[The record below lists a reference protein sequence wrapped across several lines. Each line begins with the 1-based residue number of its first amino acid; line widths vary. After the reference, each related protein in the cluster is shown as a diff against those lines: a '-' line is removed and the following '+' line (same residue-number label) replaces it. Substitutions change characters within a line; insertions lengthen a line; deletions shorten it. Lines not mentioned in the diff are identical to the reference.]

1 MTMSSPP
8 SFRSL
13 VRSMKQRFEWLG
25 DERFSWIC
33 VSCIIVVLFAVE
45 AGCFLPSNSPWR
57 RLAGFSWLT
66 ISMLVLVSTWVY
78 SFRPFFERHFWKD
91 PHRLWFILAFF
102 APICIAYVDI
112 TGIFFSIVD
121 GEGIAGMNDAHDQM
135 ISDDS
140 FGIYRIA
147 YWRYSSR
154 QYLINYQPTFW
165 FGPSLIALRVGMT
178 MCTLGGVTFF
188 MTALRSYLKSKE
200 SPLPTLSAAF
210 AGAVVCLGYFA
221 MTYIRKFDT
230 CNAPLGVML
239 FFLAA
244 LLLYETGQTPWKYL
258 LVFWGF
264 GFFPYSYT
272 PAVAGWVIAL
282 VILSYLAYKGRFSL
296 LPVILYG
303 IVAFLVAGYITR
315 DVIPDKFRLGP
326 PDMVLSDWI
335 WRWFQAVTCLGSAKE
350 SLIPAPLNLV
360 VFAALYLS
368 LIRRHMAFPF
378 VLCWGLATTLIAF
391 TISGYNF
398 DLPYFHT
405 EKALVIL
412 PVYSLGSIL
421 VLSKY
426 LSEQRDQKGAQ
437 NVAQVFFCSSIIY
450 MIATG
455 VQIPFMEQRFLPYG
469 DDWNFQEL
477 LADINKV
484 NFNPALPKPR
494 RIYVVPPLDM
504 DDALFRYFDP
514 AVIVIHTAPPPGE
527 KIPGTYIFSYINPKG
542 ERWWDPIV
550 PSRHPR
556 PYVKMEME

>member
-1 MTMSSPP
+1 MYSQR

-13 VRSMKQRFEWLG
+13 GQSLKQGFESLWNGRFG
-25 DERFSWIC
+25 WIC
-33 VSCIIVVLFAVE
+33 VSFIIVVLFAVE

-57 RLAGFSWLT
+57 RLAGCSWLT
-66 ISMLVLVSTWVY
+66 ISMLILVSAWLY
-78 SFRPFFERHFWKD
+78 SLKPFCERNFWRD
-91 PHRLWFILAFF
+91 PHRLWFILAFA

-112 TGIFFSIVD
+112 TGIFLSIID

-135 ISDDS
+135 INDNA
-140 FGIYRIA
+140 FGIYQIA

-154 QYLINYQPTFW
+154 QYLINYQPTYW

-178 MCTLGGVTFF
+178 MCTLGGVMFF
-188 MTALRSYLKSKE
+188 MTSLRTYLKAKD
-200 SPLPTLSAAF
+200 SPLPTLLAAF
-210 AGAVVCLGYFA
+210 AGSVVCLGYFA

-244 LLLYETGQTPWKYL
+244 LLLYEKRPTPWTYL
-258 LVFWGF
+258 CVFWGF
-264 GFFPYSYT
+264 GYFPYSYT
-272 PAVAGWVIAL
+272 PALAGWAISL
-282 VILSYLAYKGRFSL
+282 VVLGYFIYKKRFSL
-296 LPVILYG
+296 IPVILYG

-315 DVIPDKFRLGP
+315 DVVHDKFRLGP
-326 PDMVLSDWI
+326 SGMVLSDWI

-350 SLIPAPLNLV
+350 SLVPAPLNLV

-378 VLCWGLATTLIAF
+378 VLCWGLATTLVAF

-405 EKALVIL
+405 EKALIIL
-412 PVYSLGSIL
+412 PVYALGSIL
-421 VLSKY
+421 ILSKY
-426 LSEQRDQKGAQ
+426 LSEQRSQKGAQ
-437 NVAQVFFCSSIIY
+437 TVAQVFFCSSIIY

-455 VQIPFMEQRFLPYG
+455 IQVPFMEQRFLPYG
-469 DDWNFQEL
+469 DCWNFQEL
-477 LADINKV
+477 LADINNV
-484 NFNPALPKPR
+484 NFNPTLPKPV
-494 RIYVVPPLDM
+494 RIYVVPPLVI
-504 DDALFRYFDP
+504 DDTLFRYFDP
-514 AVIVIHTAPPPGE
+514 TATVIDSAPPPGE

-542 ERWWDPIV
+542 DRYWDPII

-556 PYVKMEME
+556 PYIKMEME